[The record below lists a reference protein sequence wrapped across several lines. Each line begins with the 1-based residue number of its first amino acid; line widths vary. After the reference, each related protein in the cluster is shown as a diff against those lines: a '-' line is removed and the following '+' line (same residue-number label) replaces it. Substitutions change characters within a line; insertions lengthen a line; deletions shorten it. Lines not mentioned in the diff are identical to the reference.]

1 MLWFSHV
8 LVAHQRIFLVLVDS
22 LNEDWAVGRDAA
34 KIEAQFLNTALM
46 IRVE

>member
-8 LVAHQRIFLVLVDS
+8 LVAHQRISLVLVDS